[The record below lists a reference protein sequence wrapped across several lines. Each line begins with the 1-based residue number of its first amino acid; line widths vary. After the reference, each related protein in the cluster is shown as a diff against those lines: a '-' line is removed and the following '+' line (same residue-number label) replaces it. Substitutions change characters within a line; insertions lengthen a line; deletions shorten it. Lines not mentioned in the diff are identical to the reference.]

1 MKSPEIRQAV
11 QTLHQQ
17 GLALREIS
25 RLLKLSRNT
34 LRRILRSPAA
44 TPAAGGAPSCP
55 APVLLWLPSAFE
67 RARGNAV
74 RIQEM
79 LAAEMDLRPG
89 YSTLTR
95 WIREADLRTAPKRA
109 GAYHFAPGQ
118 EMQHDTSPHRVIL
131 AGKPLTAQCASLIL
145 AYSRRLFVQYF
156 ARFTRFEAKQFL
168 LDAVRFMAGS
178 CATCIID
185 NTSVI
190 VVAGAGDDAVFA
202 PEVVA
207 LARTLGFAFRAHPV
221 NMPDRKGRIERPFSW
236 IEGNFLAGRTFR
248 DFADLNQQVLAWCE
262 NVANAKPKRA
272 LGVAPSAAYV
282 VEKPC
287 LQPLPAVLP
296 PVYQVVERVVDLQ
309 GFVSIETNRYSVPER
324 WVGKALSVYLYA
336 TEVRVCRGEQLLAV
350 HARLLGVRDA
360 KQKLPG
366 HHPTPQPRPRT
377 PPREAILLQGH
388 DPLLDAYV
396 AALVRQAHGRGVRP
410 LRRLLAFKRTYPQG
424 PLLAA
429 VAQALP
435 FGMFDLGRLE
445 RMILQRVAGDFFNL
459 DRGDDDA

>member
-44 TPAAGGAPSCP
+44 SPAAGGAPSCP
-55 APVLLWLPSAFE
+55 APVRLWLPSAFE
-67 RARGNAV
+67 RARGNGV

-95 WIREADLRTAPKRA
+95 WIRDADLRTPPKRA
-109 GAYHFAPGQ
+109 GEYYFAPGQ

-131 AGKPLTAQCASLIL
+131 AGKPVTAQCASLIL

-178 CATCIID
+178 SATCVID

-202 PEVVA
+202 P
-207 LARTLGFAFRAHPV
+207 
-221 NMPDRKGRIERPFSW
+221 
-236 IEGNFLAGRTFR
+236 
-248 DFADLNQQVLAWCE
+248 
-262 NVANAKPKRA
+262 
-272 LGVAPSAAYV
+272 
-282 VEKPC
+282 
-287 LQPLPAVLP
+287 
-296 PVYQVVERVVDLQ
+296 
-309 GFVSIETNRYSVPER
+309 
-324 WVGKALSVYLYA
+324 
-336 TEVRVCRGEQLLAV
+336 GE
-350 HARLLGVRDA
+350 HA
-360 KQKLPG
+360 
-366 HHPTPQPRPRT
+366 
-377 PPREAILLQGH
+377 
-388 DPLLDAYV
+388 
-396 AALVRQAHGRGVRP
+396 
-410 LRRLLAFKRTYPQG
+410 
-424 PLLAA
+424 
-429 VAQALP
+429 
-435 FGMFDLGRLE
+435 
-445 RMILQRVAGDFFNL
+445 
-459 DRGDDDA
+459 